1 VRSIVES
8 ADGVAGFLEGLR
20 AQLKTRTFQPLPVR
34 ERMIPKPG
42 SGKKRRL
49 GIPTVADRV
58 VQASLKLMLEPIL
71 ESISP
76 RPVTG
81 RPKRR
86 AQDAI
91 EEIRF
96 YAQRGYEWVFEGD
109 IAACFDEISHTAVM
123 DRLRNASEIS
133 GSWGWSSRFW
143 ETRPMPTLTGGGAAA
158 AGRSLP
164 RRRRWGRP
172 GT

>member
-71 ESISP
+71 AILLASEGNVP
-76 RPVTG
+76 TERTAHLMEALLGTPVPTG
-81 RPKRR
+81 FVARALERFAQRLGAAGFDKAMAQAARR
-86 AQDAI
+86 A
-91 EEIRF
+91 R
-96 YAQRGYEWVFEGD
+96 
-109 IAACFDEISHTAVM
+109 AV
-123 DRLRNASEIS
+123 
-133 GSWGWSSRFW
+133 
-143 ETRPMPTLTGGGAAA
+143 
-158 AGRSLP
+158 
-164 RRRRWGRP
+164 RR
-172 GT
+172 